1 MKTDKKVIHYFESS
15 DIFFFII
22 VVGLQTEKARE
33 SSSAVLFITSLNVRN
48 A

>member
-15 DIFFFII
+15 DIFFII
-22 VVGLQTEKARE
+22 VVGLQTEKARD